1 MKLTSQKP
9 FVLSQRLRLK
19 SLRWSLPFRTNWAK
33 YLRIPAF
40 SRPRIHGL
48 LVLMEKIKAIG
59 AVPSMGDYEKRK
71 LAIFNQLNFFQLLT
85 GILVPIAGISQQH
98 LPTLVWL
105 IAAVPA
111 LVSVLVLWL
120 NHRHYHFQAQLAYF
134 ALYPFATS
142 IVYFTGINLGVEL
155 SFILYGI
162 LSVFFL
168 QELDQMLF
176 SLGWSM
182 VSYFVLAVICKNYTY
197 QLATV
202 NIFFYF
208 FNQLLALAFIFYGLF
223 LIKRE
228 NTGYQQSILEQKEA
242 IATNERLLKRQTEE
256 LTELNAVKN
265 KLFSVI
271 AHDLKSPIYALR
283 NLFRNMQEQD
293 LPATEIKEMVP
304 EVVNELTYTS
314 SLMENLLLWARSQ
327 MEADTVKPQP
337 LDISALIYE
346 VARLLQLPAKAK
358 DIKVTLQVDETLCA
372 FADKDMIH
380 LVIRNLLSNAI
391 KYTPSNG
398 TITLAA
404 QKTSAGIEVTVKDTG
419 NGMDEETLEK
429 ISQQT
434 FYTTKGT
441 AGESGTGLG
450 LMLCKEFLCR
460 NNSALRIESQLAKG
474 SNFSFLLPE
483 YE

>member
-1 MKLTSQKP
+1 
-9 FVLSQRLRLK
+9 
-19 SLRWSLPFRTNWAK
+19 
-33 YLRIPAF
+33 
-40 SRPRIHGL
+40 
-48 LVLMEKIKAIG
+48 
-59 AVPSMGDYEKRK
+59 
-71 LAIFNQLNFFQLLT
+71 
-85 GILVPIAGISQQH
+85 
-98 LPTLVWL
+98 
-105 IAAVPA
+105 
-111 LVSVLVLWL
+111 
-120 NHRHYHFQAQLAYF
+120 
-134 ALYPFATS
+134 
-142 IVYFTGINLGVEL
+142 
-155 SFILYGI
+155 
-162 LSVFFL
+162 
-168 QELDQMLF
+168 
-176 SLGWSM
+176 
-182 VSYFVLAVICKNYTY
+182 
-197 QLATV
+197 
-202 NIFFYF
+202 

-228 NTGYQQSILEQKEA
+228 NTGYQHSILEQKEA
-242 IATNERLLKRQTEE
+242 IATSERLLKRQTEE

-346 VARLLQLPAKAK
+346 VARLLQLQARAK
-358 DIKVTLQVDETLCA
+358 DIKVALQVDETLCA
-372 FADKDMIH
+372 YADKDMIH

-404 QKTSAGIEVTVKDTG
+404 QKAVPAATCIDVTVKDTG
-419 NGMDEETLEK
+419 SGMDEETLEK
-429 ISQQT
+429 INQHT

-450 LMLCKEFLCR
+450 LMLCKEFLSR
-460 NNSALRIESQLAKG
+460 NNSALRIGSELGKG
-474 SNFSFLLPE
+474 STFSFALPE
-483 YE
+483 YV